1 MNGKYII
8 IKYQGKIVSLLFQE
22 NRLIHAN
29 AEGEKGNLLGNI
41 YIAKVKRVLKNIHA
55 AFVEIE
61 PGYPCFLSLDGIREP
76 LLSNRPYD
84 GRILPEDEIAVQ
96 VYKEASKTKTPTVSS
111 SLSLDGKYCVIS
123 TGKPGVAFSSK
134 LSEKV
139 KRRIKTAI
147 EQEDIPE
154 KYGRGCGIVIRTN
167 ANCLT
172 EDISP
177 LTEEIRRLSEELQ
190 QIKEKVKCRTCY
202 SILSENLPAYLTGLR
217 DEYGGQYEE
226 IVTDEPEIYERIVN
240 YRMENPGFCLPNV
253 RLYQDDRLQ
262 LYKLYSVRTRLREA
276 LSKKVWMKS
285 GGYLIIEPTEALT
298 VIDVNSG
305 KMIAGKD
312 MEKTYLNIN
321 LEAAKEIA
329 RQLSLRNISGII
341 IVDFI
346 SMRPEEHNQ
355 KLMSVF
361 GNLLK
366 KDPVRT
372 KLIDITPLGLVEI
385 TRMKTSKPLW
395 EQFDIRE
402 QSEK

>member
-29 AEGEKGNLLGNI
+29 AEEEKGNLLGNI

-154 KYGRGCGIVIRTN
+154 KYGSGCGIVIRTN